1 MITIDELEKKRDNAK
16 KRIAELRRI
25 HFEFDGL
32 TDFQKDEL
40 SRLRETLDIIEFNL
54 DRHSAMT
61 EYLSNAEPF
70 GGPQ

>member
-1 MITIDELEKKRDNAK
+1 MITIAELEDRRDKTK

-25 HFEFDGL
+25 NVEFEGL
-32 TDFQKDEL
+32 TDFQKDEFD
-40 SRLRETLDIIEFNL
+40 RLRETLDIIEFNL

-61 EYLSNAEPF
+61 EYLSAAEPF

>member
-1 MITIDELEKKRDNAK
+1 MITIGELEDRRDKAK

-25 HFEFDGL
+25 NVEFEGL

-54 DRHSAMT
+54 DRHAAMT
-61 EYLSNAEPF
+61 EYLSKAEPF